1 MKRKTLL
8 VGILAAIIVFITAPS
23 ALAADAN
30 ITSGGTYDIAN
41 ALYGNDSTLTVQT
54 TDAVIF
60 TQSNATTAVTG
71 FQIRCTVEN
80 ADITIDGVNI
90 DNSSNSGTIPI
101 AFNASGCTLTASGIN
116 YLTAGY
122 FEPAIRILNTNSL
135 NILGDASSE
144 IHATGGS
151 RGVGIGGGQDDTAGF
166 ITISSGTIVATGG
179 TYAAG
184 IGSSISGHSG
194 TTTINGTANVT
205 ATGGYRGAG
214 IGGGYILNGGTINIA
229 ENAIVAA
236 TGGDSS
242 AGIGGGA
249 GANGGTIN
257 ISGGT
262 ITATGGSGAV
272 YAGGAGIGS
281 GSEGD
286 NGGTINI
293 SGGTIVSAKSNGR
306 GAGIGGGY
314 NSSGGTITITGGT
327 ITYAGGGSHGAGI
340 GGGYQE
346 DAGTINISGGTIT
359 NAKGGSYAPG
369 IGTGKDGLRGTIEL
383 TGGNITANGGSYA
396 SGIGSS
402 CSNSSYNKVTITIN
416 GATVNATG
424 GTMAAG
430 IGTGNNS
437 YDNNSNYTTINII
450 DGTVTANGGD
460 RGAGI
465 GGGYYSE
472 GGIINISGGTITAK
486 GGNYATS
493 HSGAGI
499 GGGGSYNTDVN
510 GGTINISGGTITA
523 TGGYC
528 AAGIGG
534 GTAGDGG
541 NIKISGGNVT
551 ARGGKGNA
559 SYGSGAGIGGGGEGD
574 GGIITISGGRVD
586 AKGNYFNDASGVYTS
601 CGIGGGYGVESYF
614 KTATINISGGQVF
627 GDAGYIY
634 GGYDIGSF
642 YGTLSIS
649 GTAAVFSKNNT
660 FEHIIVNTY
669 SHTKYTN
676 ETITGGMAYGYTV
689 PSGWSGTAYAYL
701 IGYTV
706 NYESGVS
713 GSISGVSSET
723 VFYGTNP
730 RNVPTATPDS
740 GSSFDGWHDGENIYV
755 DLSAYEVTG
764 PVTFTAVFNPTPVTG
779 ITITPE
785 SATLILGDAN
795 TANDT
800 IDLDEEISPAYAT
813 NQSVAWQS
821 SDTLV
826 ATVDSNGLVV
836 AVAAGSA
843 TITATTDDGGFEDTC
858 TITVEQRVA
867 GVSLDI
873 TSATLI
879 LDDADATNDTV
890 QLTETVSPDSA
901 DNKVVSWSSA
911 DETVATVDA
920 NGLVTAVGA
929 GNTDITVTTD
939 DGGFTAECNIS
950 VEQSVTGVVLSY
962 SEMTIEL
969 GDTAELNCT
978 VEPADTTDKTTTWTS
993 GNIPVASVSKDTD
1006 ERGTVT
1012 ANAVG
1017 VAYITVTTNNGGYTD
1032 ICKVT
1037 VVDMTTYAVSKYG
1050 GLTGNL
1056 LQNDGATGIG
1066 NWNVTLYSTPVSAT
1080 TNASGAFSYSGVQYS
1095 HHTLVFTDN
1104 TGAEFDRY
1112 TLNFS
1117 AGSTTGYSISGDIIT
1132 INYTS
1137 RTTSIDMDF
1146 TMDTTGTEFL
1156 LSDVAFSQMAVNPQ
1170 TGEKGV
1176 ELPIVLV
1183 VAVAL
1188 LFLSIAL
1195 GFVYIKSLKRT

>member
-41 ALYGNDSTLTVQT
+41 APYGSDSTLTVQT
-54 TDAVIF
+54 TEAVTF
-60 TQSNATTAVTG
+60 TQSNASTAVTN
-71 FQIRCTVEN
+71 FQIRCTVAN

-90 DNSSNSGTIPI
+90 DNSSNNGAIPI

-122 FEPAIRILNTNSL
+122 YEPAIRILNNNSL
-135 NILGDASSE
+135 TILGDASSE
-144 IHATGGS
+144 IHAAGGYQS
-151 RGVGIGGGQDDTAGF
+151 AGIGGGEGDTAGNL
-166 ITISSGTIVATGG
+166 TISSGAIVATGG
-179 TYAAG
+179 TFGAG
-184 IGSSISGHSG
+184 IGSSYDGYSGI
-194 TTTINGTANVT
+194 TTINGTADVT

-236 TGGDSS
+236 TGGDSA

-249 GANGGTIN
+249 GADSGTIN

-262 ITATGGSGAV
+262 ITATGASGPV

-286 NGGTINI
+286 NGNGGTINI

-314 NSSGGTITITGGT
+314 NSSGGAITITGGT
-327 ITYAGGGSHGAGI
+327 ITYAGGGNNSAGI
-340 GGGYQE
+340 GGGFEE
-346 DAGTINISGGTIT
+346 DAGTINISGGTII

-369 IGTGKDGLRGTIEL
+369 IGTGDNGLRGTIKL

-396 SGIGSS
+396 PGIGSS

-424 GTMAAG
+424 GAQSAG

-437 YDNNSNYTTINII
+437 YEKYRNYTIINII

-465 GGGYYSE
+465 GGGYYST
-472 GGIINISGGTITAK
+472 GGTINISGGTITAK
-486 GGNYATS
+486 GGSYAAA

-499 GGGGSYNTDVN
+499 GGGSTMN

-523 TGGYC
+523 TGANC

-534 GTAGDGG
+534 GTSGDGG

-551 ARGGKGNA
+551 ARGGKGSS

-574 GGIITISGGRVD
+574 GGTITISGGRVD
-586 AKGNYFNDASGVYTS
+586 AKGNYFNDNAGIYTS
-601 CGIGGGYGVESYF
+601 CGIGGGYGVEEYF

-627 GDAGYIY
+627 GDAGYAY
-634 GGYDIGSF
+634 GGYDIGSS
-642 YGTLSIS
+642 YGSLSIS
-649 GTAAVFSKNNT
+649 GTAAVFSKNNNYKY
-660 FEHIIVNTY
+660 IINTY

-701 IGYTV
+701 IGNTV

-723 VFYGTNP
+723 VFYGTSP

-740 GSSFDGWHDGENIYV
+740 GSSFVGWYDGENIYV
-755 DLSAYEVTG
+755 DLSAYEVTA

-779 ITITPE
+779 ITIAPD
-785 SATLILGDAN
+785 SATLILGDGD
-795 TANDT
+795 TTNDT
-800 IDLDEEISPAYAT
+800 IDLDEEISPVYAT
-813 NQSVAWQS
+813 NQSVTWQS

-836 AVAAGSA
+836 AVSAGSA

-858 TITVEQRVA
+858 IITVEQRVA
-867 GVSLDI
+867 GVTLDI
-873 TSATLI
+873 TGATLI
-879 LDDADATNDTV
+879 LDDADTTNDTV

-901 DNKVVSWSSA
+901 DNKDVSWSSA

-950 VEQSVTGVVLSY
+950 VEQSVTGVVLNY
-962 SEMTIEL
+962 SEMTMEV
-969 GDTAELNCT
+969 GDTVELNCT

-993 GNIPVASVSKDTD
+993 DNNPVASVAKDTD

-1056 LQNDGATGIG
+1056 LQSDGTTGIA

-1146 TMDTTGTEFL
+1146 AMDNAGTEFL
-1156 LSDVAFSQMAVNPQ
+1156 LSDVAFSQMAINPQ
-1170 TGEKGV
+1170 TGEKGI
-1176 ELPIVLV
+1176 EMPIVLV
-1183 VAVAL
+1183 VALAL

-1195 GFVYIKSLKRT
+1195 GLVYIKSIKRT

>member
-1 MKRKTLL
+1 M
-8 VGILAAIIVFITAPS
+8 
-23 ALAADAN
+23 
-30 ITSGGTYDIAN
+30 
-41 ALYGNDSTLTVQT
+41 
-54 TDAVIF
+54 
-60 TQSNATTAVTG
+60 
-71 FQIRCTVEN
+71 
-80 ADITIDGVNI
+80 
-90 DNSSNSGTIPI
+90 
-101 AFNASGCTLTASGIN
+101 TASGIN
-116 YLTAGY
+116 YLKAGY
-122 FEPAIRILNTNSL
+122 YEPAIRILNANSL
-135 NILGDASSE
+135 TILGDASSE

-151 RGVGIGGGQDDTAGF
+151 RGAGIGGGQGDTVGNL
-166 ITISSGTIVATGG
+166 TISSGTIVAIGG
-179 TYAAG
+179 TYGAG
-184 IGSSISGHSG
+184 IGSSINGYSG
-194 TTTINGTANVT
+194 TTTINGTADVT
-205 ATGGYRGAG
+205 AKGGYQGAG
-214 IGGGYILNGGTINIA
+214 IGGGYSLSGGTINIA

-242 AGIGGGA
+242 AGIGGGR
-249 GANGGTIN
+249 GGYSGTIN

-262 ITATGGSGAV
+262 ITATGASGAV

-286 NGGTINI
+286 NGNGGTINI

-314 NSSGGTITITGGT
+314 NSSGGAITITGGT
-327 ITYAGGGSHGAGI
+327 ITYAGGGSNSAGI
-340 GGGYQE
+340 GGGFEE

-359 NAKGGSYAPG
+359 NAKGGIYAPG
-369 IGTGKDGLRGTIEL
+369 IGTGNNGLRGTIKL

-396 SGIGSS
+396 PGIGSS
-402 CSNSSYNKVTITIN
+402 CSNSSYSKVTITIN

-424 GTMAAG
+424 GPQSAG

-437 YDNNSNYTTINII
+437 YDKYRNYTIINII

-465 GGGYYSE
+465 GGGYYST
-472 GGIINISGGTITAK
+472 GGTINISGGTITAK
-486 GGNYATS
+486 GGSYAAA

-499 GGGGSYNTDVN
+499 GGGSAMN

-523 TGGYC
+523 TGANC

-534 GTAGDGG
+534 GTSGDGG

-551 ARGGKGNA
+551 ARGGKGSS

-574 GGIITISGGRVD
+574 GGTITISGGRVD
-586 AKGNYFNDASGVYTS
+586 AKGNYFNDGGGVYTS
-601 CGIGGGYGVESYF
+601 CGIGGGYGVEEYF
-614 KTATINISGGQVF
+614 KTATINISGGQIF
-627 GDAGYIY
+627 GDAGYAY
-634 GGYDIGSF
+634 GGYDIGSS

-649 GTAAVFSKNNT
+649 GTAAVFSKNNNYKY
-660 FEHIIVNTY
+660 IVNTY

-723 VFYGTNP
+723 VFYGTSP
-730 RNVPTATPDS
+730 RNVPTTTPDS
-740 GSSFDGWHDGENIYV
+740 GSSFDGWHDGESIYSNL
-755 DLSAYEVTG
+755 DTYEVTE
-764 PVTFTAVFNPTPVTG
+764 PATFTAVFNPTPVTG
-779 ITITPE
+779 ITIAPD

-795 TANDT
+795 TTNDT

-813 NQSVAWQS
+813 NQDVTWSS
-821 SDTLV
+821 SDTSV
-826 ATVDSNGLVV
+826 ATVDSSGVV
-836 AVAAGSA
+836 TAVGAGNT
-843 TITATTDDGGFEDTC
+843 TITVTTDDGHFTDTC
-858 TITVEQRVA
+858 AVTVEQRVT

-879 LDDADATNDTV
+879 LDDADTTNDTV

-901 DNKVVSWSSA
+901 DNKDVSWSSA
-911 DETVATVDA
+911 DETVATVDT

-939 DGGFTAECNIS
+939 DGSFKAVCAVT
-950 VEQSVTGVVLSY
+950 VEQSVTGVILNY
-962 SEMTIEL
+962 SEMTMVV
-969 GDTAELNCT
+969 GDTAQINCT
-978 VEPADTTDKTTTWTS
+978 VEPADTTDKTTSWSSDNT
-993 GNIPVASVSKDTD
+993 PVASVVKDTD
-1006 ERGTVT
+1006 EQGTVT

-1017 VAYITVTTNNGGYTD
+1017 VAYITITTNNGGYTD

-1056 LQNDGATGIG
+1056 LQNDGTTGIE
-1066 NWNVTLYSTPVSAT
+1066 NWNATLYSTPVSVT
-1080 TNASGAFSYSGVQYS
+1080 TNASGAFSYSNVQYS
-1095 HHTLVFTDN
+1095 HHTLVFTDD

-1112 TLNFS
+1112 TLNFTS
-1117 AGSTTGYSISGDIIT
+1117 GSSTGYSVSGDTIT
-1132 INYTS
+1132 LNYTS

-1146 TMDTTGTEFL
+1146 SMNAAGTEVEL
-1156 LSDVAFSQMAVNPQ
+1156 ADVAFNQLAVNPQ
-1170 TGEKGV
+1170 TGEKSSGMWIWFV
-1176 ELPIVLV
+1176 CIMAVLV
-1183 VAVAL
+1183 SLMAAAV
-1188 LFLSIAL
+1188 I
-1195 GFVYIKSLKRT
+1195 YRRKTINR